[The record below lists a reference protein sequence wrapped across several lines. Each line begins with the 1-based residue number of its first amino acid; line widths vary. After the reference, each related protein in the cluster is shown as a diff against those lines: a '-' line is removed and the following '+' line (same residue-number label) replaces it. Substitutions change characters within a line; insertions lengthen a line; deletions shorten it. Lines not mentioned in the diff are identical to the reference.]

1 MNKTKKEAMTGNSKN
16 LSPEAKEK
24 RKSINKKILKF
35 GCLPIVGLF
44 VILLLIGL
52 FTDSNDEK
60 SSSDNQST
68 ETKANTELKEELP
81 QPITGKSD
89 LGVLKMNEN
98 GQSVGKKTE
107 LTELRRLL
115 AIDSLDIIEITYEWK
130 GSYGDNIAK
139 KIIYD
144 KRTGNLK
151 DIFTENNV
159 IEDYKNVD
167 PEGLKKFL
175 AKGEKSFYSLEKY
188 TDAEY
193 DFNNREMTVRAVG
206 EQPEQSE
213 WDGSVKAVEDYVKS
227 NANDASSID
236 FIEWSKVSPIGDYWV
251 VRAKFKGSNALGG
264 IVTVNKWFYIQNN
277 KVVKTKDIN

>member
-1 MNKTKKEAMTGNSKN
+1 MNKTTKEAMTGNSKN

-44 VILLLIGL
+44 VLLFLIGL

-60 SSSDNQST
+60 STSDNQT
-68 ETKANTELKEELP
+68 TKATTELKEELP
-81 QPITGKSD
+81 QPIIGKSD

-130 GSYGDNIAK
+130 GSYGDKIAK
-139 KIIYD
+139 KIVYD

-151 DIFTENNV
+151 DIFTKNNV

-175 AKGEKSFYSLEKY
+175 AKGEKSFYSLGDY
-188 TDAEY
+188 TDSEY
-193 DFNNREMTVRAVG
+193 DFNNREMTVKAVG

-213 WDGSVKAVEDYVKS
+213 WDGSVKAVEEYVKS

-236 FIEWSKVSPIGDYWV
+236 FLEWSKVSPIGDYWV

-264 IVTVNKWFYIQNN
+264 IITVNKWFYIQNG
-277 KVVKTKDIN
+277 KVMKTKDI